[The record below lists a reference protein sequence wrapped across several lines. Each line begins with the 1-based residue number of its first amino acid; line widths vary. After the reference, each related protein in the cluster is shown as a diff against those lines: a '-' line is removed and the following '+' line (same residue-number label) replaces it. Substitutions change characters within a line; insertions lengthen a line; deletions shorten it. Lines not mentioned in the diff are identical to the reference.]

1 MNVLVA
7 GGAGYI
13 GSHVVLELLRA
24 GHGVVVLDN
33 LSTGHEINLFPEAH
47 FAKLDLLDR
56 PGLQALFEV
65 SRFDAVVHL
74 AALKAANDSMHQ
86 PERYSHQNIT
96 GSLNLIQAASSAGVG
111 HFVFSSSAAVYGEPE
126 YLPVDEHHPCRP
138 ENYYGFTK
146 LQIEQQLA
154 WFSRLRGMRC
164 ANLRYF
170 NAAGY
175 DVEGRVRGLERDPRN
190 LIPVV
195 LEVATGLR
203 ARLDIYGQDYETPDG
218 TCLRDYVHVSDL
230 ARAHVQALEHMAAHD
245 CDLTLNLG
253 SDQGHSVTEVLRV
266 AEQVVGRALP
276 HAYVARRAGDPAKLV
291 ASSTRAR
298 QLLGWSPRHSTLETM
313 VASAWAVTSAA
324 TQGNATAT

>member
-13 GSHVVLELLRA
+13 GSHVVLELLEA
-24 GHGVVVLDN
+24 GHQVVVLDN
-33 LSTGHEINLFPEAH
+33 LSSGHEINLFPAAH

-56 PGLQALFEV
+56 AGLQALFEV

-96 GSLNLIQAASSAGVG
+96 GSLNLIQAASAGGVRL
-111 HFVFSSSAAVYGEPE
+111 FAFSSSAAVYGEPE
-126 YLPVDEHHPCRP
+126 YLPVDEQHPCRP

-164 ANLRYF
+164 ACLRYF

-175 DVEGRVRGLERDPRN
+175 DIEGRVRGLERDPRN
-190 LIPVV
+190 LIPIV
-195 LEVATGLR
+195 LEVAVGLR
-203 ARLDIYGQDYETPDG
+203 PQLDIFGQDYDTPDG

-230 ARAHVQALEHMAAHD
+230 ARAHVQVLEHMAAHD
-245 CDLTLNLG
+245 RDLTLNLG
-253 SDQGHSVTEVLRV
+253 SDEGHSVTEVLKV
-266 AEQVVGRALP
+266 AEQVVGHPLP
-276 HAYVARRAGDPAKLV
+276 HAYVARRAGDPARLI
-291 ASSTRAR
+291 ASSARAR
-298 QLLGWSPRHSTLETM
+298 QLLGWSPRHSSLETM
-313 VASAWAVTSAA
+313 IASAWQVSSRSKHQEA
-324 TQGNATAT
+324 

>member
-13 GSHVVLELLRA
+13 GSHVVLELLAA

-33 LSTGHEINLFPEAH
+33 LSSGHEINLFPAAH

-56 PGLQALFEV
+56 PALTALFEA

-74 AALKAANDSMHQ
+74 AALKAANDSMRE

-96 GSLNLIQAASSAGVG
+96 GSLNLIQAASSHGVR

-126 YLPVDEHHPCRP
+126 YLPVDEDHPCRP

-154 WFSRLRGMRC
+154 WFSRLRGMRF

-175 DVEGRVRGLERDPRN
+175 DVQGRVRGLEREPRN
-190 LIPVV
+190 LVPLV
-195 LEVATGLR
+195 LEVAAGLR
-203 ARLDIYGQDYETPDG
+203 PSLEIFGQDYDTPDG

-230 ARAHVQALEHMAAHD
+230 ARAHVQALDYMATHD
-245 CDLTLNLG
+245 GDLTLNLG
-253 SDQGHSVTEVLRV
+253 SDLGLSVTEVLRM

-276 HAYVARRAGDPAKLV
+276 HRYVGRRHGDPARLV
-291 ASSTRAR
+291 ASSSRAR
-298 QLLGWSPRHSTLETM
+298 EILGWQPRDSSLETM
-313 VASAWAVTSAA
+313 IASAWNVSDPSRS
-324 TQGNATAT
+324 GS